1 LVKGVTEY
9 LRKEPVMSF
18 SDIIKLVVS
27 ILVCFAAAGMG
38 SLFTFKAIPNW
49 YAGLKK
55 PPYTPPN
62 WAFGPVWTIL
72 YILMGISVFL
82 VWQKGLAT
90 NGASLAFI
98 LFWIQLTIN
107 AVWSIIFFGMKSR
120 GGGVITIIM
129 LWLLIM
135 ATIIASFRVSSWAG
149 ALLIP
154 YIVWVS
160 IASYLNIGVWLL
172 NKPAKRGT
180 TA

>member
-1 LVKGVTEY
+1 MNWG
-9 LRKEPVMSF
+9 
-18 SDIIKLVVS
+18 DAIKFIVS
-27 ILVCFAAAGMG
+27 IVASFAAGGIG
-38 SLFTFKAIPNW
+38 SLFTFKAIPTW
-49 YAGLKK
+49 YKGLRK

-90 NGASLAFI
+90 SGATLAFT
-98 LFWIQLTIN
+98 LFWVQLAFN
-107 AVWSIIFFGMKSR
+107 ALWSIIFFGMKSK
-120 GGGVITIIM
+120 GGGIITILV

-135 ATIIASFRVSSWAG
+135 ATIITSFRVSGWAG
-149 ALLIP
+149 SLLIP

-172 NKPAKRGT
+172 NKPAKHI
-180 TA
+180 TAD

>member
-1 LVKGVTEY
+1 MDLNGV
-9 LRKEPVMSF
+9 
-18 SDIIKLVVS
+18 IKLIVS
-27 ILVCFAAAGMG
+27 ILASCATGGIG
-38 SLFTFKAIPNW
+38 SLFTFKAIPTW
-49 YAGLKK
+49 YQGLRK

-90 NGASLAFI
+90 NGAMLAFT
-98 LFWIQLTIN
+98 LFWVQLALN
-107 AVWSIIFFGMKSR
+107 ALWSVIFFGMKSK
-120 GGGVITIIM
+120 GGGVIAIIV
-129 LWLLIM
+129 LWLLIL
-135 ATIIASFRVSSWAG
+135 ATIITSFGVSTLAG

-172 NKPAKRGT
+172 NKDAKPEKPAV
-180 TA
+180 

>member
-1 LVKGVTEY
+1 MDLNSV
-9 LRKEPVMSF
+9 
-18 SDIIKLVVS
+18 IKLIVS
-27 ILVCFAAAGMG
+27 ILVSFAAGG
-38 SLFTFKAIPNW
+38 ISSLFTFKAIPTW

-62 WAFGPVWTIL
+62 WAFGPVWTTL

-90 NGASLAFI
+90 NGALLAFI
-98 LFWIQLTIN
+98 LFWIQLTVN
-107 AVWSIIFFGMKSR
+107 AVWSIIFFGMKSK
-120 GGGVITIIM
+120 GGGVITIIV

-135 ATIIASFRVSSWAG
+135 ATMIASFRVSGWAG
-149 ALLIP
+149 TLLIP

-172 NKPAKRGT
+172 NRSTNK
-180 TA
+180 